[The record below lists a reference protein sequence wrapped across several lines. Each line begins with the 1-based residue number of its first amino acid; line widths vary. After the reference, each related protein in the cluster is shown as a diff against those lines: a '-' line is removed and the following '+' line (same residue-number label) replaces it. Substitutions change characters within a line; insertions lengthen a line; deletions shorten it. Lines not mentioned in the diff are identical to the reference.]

1 MKKALFLALSL
12 AFLLTACGETTLPDT
27 SEQNP
32 VDNTQETTL
41 PESCLLYYD
50 LGDAVV
56 LAEDKSLPLAQN
68 AGDGYATSYSVW
80 YDGEYQDLALQDGD
94 NGISV
99 ADMTGGSATF
109 DYGAGLVV
117 WNGDRYHCAHLIAQ
131 NSYIPNISPD
141 IPGGILLLE
150 VSGDCWADGGTAD
163 VACFTGFGTVVICG
177 SGTLRIDGAG
187 IGSSAAVDTLSS
199 LPALMLDGPALTL
212 DGLYLSD
219 RACDDG
225 TPSLFVRSGSLE
237 ADALILSG
245 DLCIAGGSVKTQYI
259 DGAPNAVFRGGTFE
273 TDQWDNMVVP
283 TLILSGGDAT
293 CTDWLPQ
300 GTSIEVGA
308 GTMTANGIRYWDTV
322 HVYDGGK
329 IVDLMD

>member
-32 VDNTQETTL
+32 VDNTQETSL
-41 PESCLLYYD
+41 PENCLLYYD
-50 LGDAVV
+50 LGNVSI

-94 NGISV
+94 SGISV
-99 ADMTGGSATF
+99 ADMTGGSAVF

-117 WNGDRYHCAHLIAQ
+117 WNGERYHCAHLTAQ
-131 NSYIPNISPD
+131 DSYIPNISPN

-177 SGTLRIDGAG
+177 SGTLRIAGAVIGQTCCVRHHDGRKR
-187 IGSSAAVDTLSS
+187 
-199 LPALMLDGPALTL
+199 LPALPAERIRA
-212 DGLYLSD
+212 GRPHRRRRAD
-219 RACDDG
+219 RARALISAPIKYSKKRG
-225 TPSLFVRSGSLE
+225 TLTRPSLFVPFFTFRTAARGS
-237 ADALILSG
+237 
-245 DLCIAGGSVKTQYI
+245 
-259 DGAPNAVFRGGTFE
+259 R
-273 TDQWDNMVVP
+273 
-283 TLILSGGDAT
+283 
-293 CTDWLPQ
+293 PQ
-300 GTSIEVGA
+300 GAAPRRGPRRRQS
-308 GTMTANGIRYWDTV
+308 GTHTA
-322 HVYDGGK
+322 
-329 IVDLMD
+329 LSS

>member
-1 MKKALFLALSL
+1 MKKALFLVLSL
-12 AFLLTACGETTLPDT
+12 AFLLTACGETTPPDT

-32 VDNTQETTL
+32 AGDMQETSL

-50 LGDAVV
+50 LGEASV

-117 WNGDRYHCAHLIAQ
+117 WNGERYHCAHLTAQ
-131 NSYIPNISPD
+131 DSYIPNISPN

-150 VSGDCWADGGTAD
+150 ISGDRWADGGVSD

-187 IGSSAAVDTLSS
+187 IGVGGGN
-199 LPALMLDGPALTL
+199 LPYLPGLILDGV
-212 DGLYLSD
+212 SF
-219 RACDDG
+219 
-225 TPSLFVRSGSLE
+225 SSG
-237 ADALILSG
+237 AI
-245 DLCIAGGSVKTQYI
+245 
-259 DGAPNAVFRGGTFE
+259 F
-273 TDQWDNMVVP
+273 
-283 TLILSGGDAT
+283 
-293 CTDWLPQ
+293 
-300 GTSIEVGA
+300 
-308 GTMTANGIRYWDTV
+308 
-322 HVYDGGK
+322 
-329 IVDLMD
+329 

>member
-32 VDNTQETTL
+32 VDNTQETSL

-80 YDGEYQDLALQDGD
+80 YGGEYQDLALQDGD
-94 NGISV
+94 SGISV
-99 ADMTGGSATF
+99 ADMTGGSAVF

-117 WNGDRYHCAHLIAQ
+117 WNGERYHCAHLTAQ
-131 NSYIPNISPD
+131 DSYIPNLSPNT
-141 IPGGILLLE
+141 PGGILLLE
-150 VSGDCWADGGTAD
+150 ISGDCWADGGVSD
-163 VACFTGFGTVVICG
+163 VACFTGFSTVVILG

-187 IGSSAAVDTLSS
+187 IGVEGDNLPYLPGLILDGVSLSS
-199 LPALMLDGPALTL
+199 GGIFLNGRP
-212 DGLYLSD
+212 YS
-219 RACDDG
+219 G
-225 TPSLFVRSGSLE
+225 TPALFVRSGALE
-237 ADALILSG
+237 TEVLLLSG
-245 DLCIAGGSVKTQYI
+245 DLCVAGGSVKTQYI
-259 DGAPNAVFRGGTFE
+259 DGTLNAVFRGGSFE
-273 TDQWDNMVVP
+273 TEQWGDTVVP
-283 TLILSGGDAT
+283 GLILSGGDAT

-322 HVYDGGK
+322 HVYDSGA